1 MAEIEAESGTDY
13 VTNMKDTYG
22 QNYITQIEIQSVV
35 LDYLADNANV
45 Q

>member
-1 MAEIEAESGTDY
+1 MSETSGEDY
-13 VTNMKDTYG
+13 VTNMTETYG
-22 QNYITQIEIQSVV
+22 KGYMIQAEMQSVV